1 VHALRQLAQNHSIT
15 KSPNRAYIMKFQV
28 KALRDQDG
36 VVSVLL
42 DAADE
47 ADAERQARAS
57 GLAVLSLRRAAAWNL
72 DLFRRR
78 SRFPLASFAQELLAL
93 VEAGL
98 TLVESIEALAEKESH
113 GPTRAILDHLT
124 TQLREGRTLSHAM
137 QDLPE
142 AFPALFVA
150 SVRATEKT
158 GDLPDA
164 LRRYLGYQTQLEF
177 VRKKIVSAS
186 IYPVLLMGV
195 GFLVLM
201 FLLGYVVPKFSHVY
215 EEIQGN
221 LPLMSQWLLALGKF
235 LGANGPAVA
244 VVGFGAAALAAR
256 LAFSPTAR
264 IWIGEKLW
272 RVPAIGSRMRLY
284 QLARFYRTLSMLLRG
299 GTPIVTALDMASGL
313 LVPALQPSLGRAR
326 EAIREGRAISEAM
339 SGHGLTTPV
348 ALRMLRV
355 GERSGRMDEMM
366 DRIASFLD
374 DEIARW
380 VEWFTRLFEP
390 LLMALIGV
398 VIGVIVV
405 LMYLPVFE
413 LAGTI
418 Q

>member
-1 VHALRQLAQNHSIT
+1 MRYV
-15 KSPNRAYIMKFQV
+15 V
-28 KALRDQDG
+28 KALRDPEG
-36 VVSVLL
+36 VVSIVL

-57 GLAVLSLRRAAAWNL
+57 GLAVFSLRRAVAWNL
-72 DLFRRR
+72 DLFKRR
-78 SRFPLASFAQELLAL
+78 SRFPLAPFAQELLAL
-93 VEAGL
+93 LEAGL

-113 GPTRAILDHLT
+113 GPTRSTLEHLT
-124 TQLREGRTLSHAM
+124 TQLRQGRTLSHAM
-137 QDLPE
+137 HDLPQ

-164 LRRYLGYQTQLEF
+164 LRRYLGYQAQLDL

-195 GFLVLM
+195 GLLVLL

-215 EEIQGN
+215 EDIQGD
-221 LPLMSQWLLALGKF
+221 LPLMSRVLLELGKF
-235 LGANGPAVA
+235 LDANGLAVA
-244 VVGFGAAALAAR
+244 VVGVGAAALAAR
-256 LAFSPTAR
+256 FAFSPAAR
-264 IWIGEKLW
+264 GWLGERLW
-272 RVPAIGSRMRLY
+272 RIPSIGRRMRLY
-284 QLARFYRTLSMLLRG
+284 QLARFYRTLGMLLRG
-299 GTPIVTALDMASGL
+299 GTPVVTALDMASGL
-313 LVPALQPSLGRAR
+313 LAPGLQPSLARAR

-339 SGHGLTTPV
+339 SAHGLTTAV

-366 DRIASFLD
+366 DRIAGFLD
-374 DEIARW
+374 EEIARW
-380 VEWFTRLFEP
+380 IDWFTRLFEP
-390 LLMALIGV
+390 LLMAFIGV
-398 VIGVIVV
+398 VIGAVVV

-413 LAGTI
+413 LAGSI